1 MKGFLLYALD
11 AYTAWYCATDG
22 GQSCMPEAKC
32 LRPHQRVI
40 RLKGHLWQWAWPKC
54 KPILTASSSG
64 LIQITRCAY
73 SYSCWAIMG
82 QCFGWAFSKKQSFI
96 LHLVWNDVHSTGNV
110 SSHPLCCC
118 TSLSATLS
126 QPLKSTGHPY
136 NGAGPQLQKQT
147 GGILSCKMTTTTHKL
162 IRLINASGQ
171 SVHR

>member
-118 TSLSATLS
+118 TSLLLLANLWKVLGIHTMALGHSY
-126 QPLKSTGHPY
+126 KSKQGEFL
-136 NGAGPQLQKQT
+136 AAKWQL
-147 GGILSCKMTTTTHKL
+147 
-162 IRLINASGQ
+162 RLINW
-171 SVHR
+171 